1 MGKTRRDSKGRAFRK
16 GEGIRKDGL
25 YRFTYTD
32 PTGKRKSLYAKDLPE
47 LREKEK
53 QLQHDRLDGLDLYLS
68 QKADINFVFDRYIA
82 TKRDLRV
89 TTETSYRYTYDRY
102 VRDGFGKRRISSVR
116 YSDVILFYH
125 SILNQGLSVA
135 TVDNI
140 HTVLC
145 PTFQMAVRDMIIRV
159 NPAEGALGEIKRS
172 KKNASGPRQA
182 LSYEEESAFLNYIE
196 DTPEEGRWVPL
207 FNVMFGTGCRVGEI
221 IGLRWDDIDFD
232 RNTISIKRSI
242 SYCPRFDRDRRS
254 EYVISEPKTK
264 SGIRTIP
271 MLKKV
276 KEALLKEK
284 ENQRYFG
291 YYCFQEVEGITGFVF
306 CNRYG
311 NLLNPSGINKVI
323 HRIVSD
329 YNAKEIITAAKEH
342 RDPLVLPQFS
352 CHITRHTFCSRL
364 CENETNVKVIQEVMG
379 HKDIQ
384 TTLGIYA
391 EVSEQ
396 KKQESFLL
404 LNEKNVL

>member
-1 MGKTRRDSKGRAFRK
+1 MYKTRRDSKGRAFRK

-25 YRFTYTD
+25 YRYTYTD
-32 PTGKRKSLYAKDLPE
+32 PCGKRKTLYARDLPE

-53 QLQHDRLDGLDLYLS
+53 QVQRDRLDGLDLYLS

-102 VRDGFGKRRISSVR
+102 VREGFGKRRISSVR

-125 SILNQGLSVA
+125 SILNRGLSVA

-140 HTVLC
+140 HSVLC

-159 NPAEGALGEIKRS
+159 NPADGALGEIKRS
-172 KKNASGPRQA
+172 KKNASGVKQA
-182 LSYEEESAFLNYIE
+182 LTYEQESAFLGYIE
-196 DTPEEGRWVPL
+196 NNPDEGRWVPL
-207 FNVMFGTGCRVGEI
+207 INVMFGTGCRIGEI
-221 IGLRWDDIDFD
+221 IGLRWDDIDFKNNVIYV
-232 RNTISIKRSI
+232 RRSI
-242 SYCPRFDRDRRS
+242 SYCPRYDRGRRA
-254 EYVISEPKTK
+254 EYVIAEPKTQ

-271 MLKKV
+271 MLTKV
-276 KEALLKEK
+276 REALLKEQ
-284 ENQRYFG
+284 ENQKFFG
-291 YYCFQEVEGITGFVF
+291 YRCIQVVEGVSGFVF

-311 NLLNPSGINKVI
+311 NLLNPSGVNKVI

-329 YNAKEIITAAKEH
+329 YNSQEILQAAREH
-342 RDPLVLPQFS
+342 REPLIVPQFS

-364 CENETNVKVIQEVMG
+364 CENETNIKVIQSVMG

-384 TTLGIYA
+384 TTMDIYA
-391 EVSEQ
+391 EVSDT
-396 KKQESFLL
+396 KKQESFLK